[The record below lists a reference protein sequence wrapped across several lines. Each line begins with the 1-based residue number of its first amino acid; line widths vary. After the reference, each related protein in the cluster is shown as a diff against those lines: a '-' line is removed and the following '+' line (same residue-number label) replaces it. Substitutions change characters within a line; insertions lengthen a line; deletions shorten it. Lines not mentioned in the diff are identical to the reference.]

1 MKGNI
6 MKKVAKWVGW
16 IVGIWLVILAALEIF
31 LTSSALTGLV
41 NRIAAEFIDGEL
53 SFGKVELS
61 MFRRFPS
68 ASLSMEDFVITYPA
82 DRFD

>member
-1 MKGNI
+1 

-61 MFRRFPS
+61 MFRRFPTLHIPIHYS
-68 ASLSMEDFVITYPA
+68 NIVLPNTM
-82 DRFD
+82 